1 MRVDTC
7 FSKRM
12 LCNEAL
18 ANNPVLAFP
27 HRSAGRRHAAGKHMT
42 LGVALWSN
50 RADIVPISLWLQ
62 FPVPRQQ
69 KSLCVSVSLCL
80 VGLSPSSRFRR
91 GQLLTKVCFLVL
103 WGGTGQ
109 EGVQW
114 EEGQWRRRRGVVGG
128 GDGGVV
134 VLELSAISGQLIDF
148 RHSVTDVPPL

>member
-1 MRVDTC
+1 MQKCIFTRGC
-7 FSKRM
+7 
-12 LCNEAL
+12 
-18 ANNPVLAFP
+18 
-27 HRSAGRRHAAGKHMT
+27 GRNTHTA
-42 LGVALWSN
+42 
-50 RADIVPISLWLQ
+50 ISL
-62 FPVPRQQ
+62 
-69 KSLCVSVSLCL
+69 SLSLSLSVSVSLCL
-80 VGLSPSSRFRR
+80 VGLSPSSRFCR